1 MIKRGT
7 LDKPFKGII
16 DCGQWIIRNE
26 GVMAFW
32 RSNFT
37 NCIRYFPTQALN
49 FAFKGE
55 CSQETSVSLRVPSS
69 HILSI
74 VMNNVFSHV

>member
-1 MIKRGT
+1 MVQNQDEMIKRGT
-7 LDKPFKGII
+7 LERPFKGII
-16 DCGQWIIRNE
+16 DCAQWITKNE

-55 CSQETSVSLRVPSS
+55 
-69 HILSI
+69 SI
-74 VMNNVFSHV
+74 ISRSN